1 MDGLLS
7 ALNEPT
13 RERPAS
19 PGMSARDVS
28 YRERVTVEVALY
40 AGVLGVALF
49 LRLFRLGLAPMS
61 ENEAA
66 QALAALRG
74 TFLPAGGSPFLYS
87 INSFLFSLFSASD
100 AMARLVPALVGSLVV
115 LLPGFFRDALGR
127 FGALG
132 ASVILA
138 ISPLAL
144 VASRSLSGEGVVV
157 ACVLVPIGLV
167 RRYAATA
174 DPRNL
179 IGAAVALGVGLASG
193 SGMYT
198 TLVALAASAIVL
210 RFALGRE
217 SHADVE
223 GRRLETP
230 PTEMLPPLGWRALI
244 EVPHRAE
251 IAASLVIA
259 FVIAATGG
267 LARLAGLG
275 AAGDLLTAWLNAFG
289 AVNGSSA
296 FDMVQVLLV
305 YETLPVVV
313 GVIGLARAL
322 AGADRFGA
330 GLGFAAITSTA
341 IILLQPG
348 RQPID
353 LLLPV
358 TLLALLAGFVIQ
370 PWAEAVKSK
379 ASLVADGVILAV
391 GIAVVTFLAF
401 QVSGFVRGRF
411 LPTSVGGVVLPP
423 EIMLVSLFVLL
434 VGVIGGLLTL
444 MYEIRTVLRAVATL
458 GLIVLIF
465 GSIGIGWGATQERVG
480 DPREIVWGPSVTP
493 IDVRDLVTTAE
504 QIAVRAQG
512 HTATLPIRVEVDDPV
527 VAWYLRDARLP
538 EGQVAAGVVTPFG
551 AQPQPSEDRYI
562 GARFNTRAAWNT
574 LGLNVD
580 TWLEWVLFRT
590 SGADLPQATRT
601 VTLWEKR

>member
-244 EVPHRAE
+244 DAPHRAG

-275 AAGDLLTAWLNAFG
+275 AAGDLLAAWLNAFG
-289 AVNGSSA
+289 AANGSSA
-296 FDMVQVLLV
+296 FDVVQILLV

-391 GIAVVTFLAF
+391 GIAVVTFLTF
-401 QVSGFVRGRF
+401 QVSAFVRGRF
-411 LPTSVGGVVLPP
+411 LPTSIGGVVLPP

>member
-1 MDGLLS
+1 
-7 ALNEPT
+7 
-13 RERPAS
+13 
-19 PGMSARDVS
+19 
-28 YRERVTVEVALY
+28 
-40 AGVLGVALF
+40 
-49 LRLFRLGLAPMS
+49 
-61 ENEAA
+61 
-66 QALAALRG
+66 
-74 TFLPAGGSPFLYS
+74 
-87 INSFLFSLFSASD
+87 
-100 AMARLVPALVGSLVV
+100 
-115 LLPGFFRDALGR
+115 
-127 FGALG
+127 
-132 ASVILA
+132 
-138 ISPLAL
+138 
-144 VASRSLSGEGVVV
+144 
-157 ACVLVPIGLV
+157 
-167 RRYAATA
+167 
-174 DPRNL
+174 
-179 IGAAVALGVGLASG
+179 
-193 SGMYT
+193 MYT
-198 TLVALAASAIVL
+198 ALVALAASGIVL

-217 SHADVE
+217 SRADVA
-223 GRRLETP
+223 GRHLSPPLRYGDLRETP
-230 PTEMLPPLGWRALI
+230 PTQMPPAPTSLWRAMV
-244 EVPHRAE
+244 EAPHRAG

-289 AVNGSSA
+289 AANGSSA
-296 FDMVQVLLV
+296 FDMVQILLV

-341 IILLQPG
+341 IIILQPG

-358 TLLALLAGFVIQ
+358 TLLALLAGYVIQ
-370 PWAEAVKSK
+370 PWVEAVMSK

-391 GIAVVTFLAF
+391 GIAVVTFLTF
-401 QVSGFVRGRF
+401 QVSAFVRGRF
-411 LPTSVGGVVLPP
+411 LPTSIGGIVFPP
-423 EIMLVSLFVLL
+423 EIMLLSLFVLL
-434 VGVIGGLLTL
+434 VGVIGALLTL

-458 GLIVLIF
+458 ALIVLIF

-504 QIAVRAQG
+504 QIAVRGQG

-551 AQPQPSEDRYI
+551 AQPQPGEDRYI
-562 GARFNTRAAWNT
+562 GTRFNTRAAWNS

-590 SGADLPQATRT
+590 SGVDLPQATRT

>member
-19 PGMSARDVS
+19 PGMSARDAS

-244 EVPHRAE
+244 DAPHRAG

-275 AAGDLLTAWLNAFG
+275 AAGDLLAAWLNAFG
-289 AVNGSSA
+289 AANGSSA
-296 FDMVQVLLV
+296 FDVVQILLV

-341 IILLQPG
+341 IIILQPG

-391 GIAVVTFLAF
+391 GIAVVTFLTF
-401 QVSGFVRGRF
+401 QVSAFVRGRF
-411 LPTSVGGVVLPP
+411 LPTSIGGVVLPP

-434 VGVIGGLLTL
+434 VGVIGALLAL